1 MYFLEFEFKVEVE
14 KNEAGLDYSIFIIAV
29 VLLVD
34 VLILL
39 FRGSPK
45 GCTKE

>member
-1 MYFLEFEFKVEVE
+1 MYFLEIEFKVEVE
-14 KNEAGLDYSIFIIAV
+14 KNAGLDYSIFIIAV